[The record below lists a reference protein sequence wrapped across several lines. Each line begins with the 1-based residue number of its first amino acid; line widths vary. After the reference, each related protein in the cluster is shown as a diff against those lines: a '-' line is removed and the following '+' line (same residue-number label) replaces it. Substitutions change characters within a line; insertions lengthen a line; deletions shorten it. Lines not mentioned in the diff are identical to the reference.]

1 MRTMGR
7 GTAAVALLGA
17 LSCAAAAE
25 PPLARVEPAL
35 FGEVFPA
42 GLFVNLNPGAGGPPK
57 VDLSAVIGKKPVVL
71 CYWIAGNSRA
81 EQVLLELQKLA
92 GEIGSERLALFA
104 VATTPIGSTDVGPIR
119 DRIQALRLHVPVLY
133 DEGFRIGQQLDVRTV
148 PHIAILDG
156 EGKLRLANGGGLRQ
170 TLEYKLDLEAAIRR
184 VAATGQLGTYGHLA
198 QYYPATELVGRKSPD
213 FEAPPIEGGPAKR
226 LASLLAP
233 DRVNVLIFWSV
244 DCPHCREVL
253 PRINEWYRQRGE
265 GINLIG
271 CARVSN
277 DAMRVKTEEFC
288 RQNGIHF
295 PTLADQDT
303 KVGQLYQVI
312 STPTTFVI
320 RPSGVVDSVLLSGD
334 TDVVKTLEAKTR
346 RLLGPQPAS

>member
-1 MRTMGR
+1 MERIHR
-7 GTAAVALLGA
+7 VRVALALAGA
-17 LSCAAAAE
+17 LSCAAAAVA
-25 PPLARVEPAL
+25 PLAGIEPAP

-42 GLFVNLNPGAGGPPK
+42 GLFVNLNSGAGGPPK

-71 CYWIAGNSRA
+71 CYWIAGNGRA

-92 GEIGSERLALFA
+92 GEIGPDRLALFA
-104 VATTPIGSTDVGPIR
+104 VATTPVGSTDVGPIR
-119 DRIQALRLHVPVLY
+119 DRVQGLRLHVPVLY

-148 PHIAILDG
+148 PHIAILDA
-156 EGKLRLANGGGLRQ
+156 EGKLRLANGAALRQ

-184 VAATGQLGTYGHLA
+184 VASTGQLGTYGYLA
-198 QYYPATELVGRKSPD
+198 PYYPATELVGRKSPD

-226 LASLLAP
+226 LASLLAA

-253 PRINEWYRQRGE
+253 PRINEWSRQQGE
-265 GINLIG
+265 RINVIG

-295 PTLADQDT
+295 PTLVDRDM

-312 STPTTFVI
+312 STPTTFI
-320 RPSGVVDSVLLSGD
+320 IGPSGVVDSVLLSGD

-346 RLLGPQPAS
+346 RLFGARPAS